1 LNGGSSAISLE
12 LSEEAGIP
20 NPAAGTPEL
29 KAAGGKPDRAEPRR
43 SLGRVFSKLGAIF
56 GSWAPKGLYARALLI
71 IIAPIVILQSILTFV
86 FLDRHYQA
94 VTGRLTDRTA
104 QEIAMLAE
112 AYGRSKLGGR
122 EELDRLGDMAHGLN
136 LIVRFMP
143 GEELPITRSKPF
155 FDLLDRH
162 LSKEIAIRVHKP
174 FWIDTVG
181 SSGIIEIRIKLDGAV
196 MRVLAQRAQL
206 VPSNTHIFLVWMV
219 ASATVLLTVAIL
231 FLRNQIRPILALA
244 DAADRF
250 GRGKPAP
257 ADFKIR
263 GAREVRLATQAFLD
277 MRDRIERHVEQ
288 RTIMLAGVSHDLR
301 TILTRFRLELAMM
314 QAPNIEDLKRDVDE
328 MQLMLEDYMAF
339 AKGDSGE
346 KTRRA
351 DMRCL
356 LEEVQS
362 GAKAEGK
369 EIRLEIRQD
378 PLLATVRRNAFKRAI
393 VNLVSNAVRHANIV
407 SVRALKSRGWLTITV
422 EDNGPGIPPDKREEV
437 FRPFHSLNAA
447 RNQDTKSS
455 GLGLAIARDIIRGHG
470 GEIKLGDSALG
481 GLKAVIR
488 IPVQPAGEKPA
499 LFRQKDR
506 KTGHIS
512 APDDIRR

>member
-1 LNGGSSAISLE
+1 M
-12 LSEEAGIP
+12 
-20 NPAAGTPEL
+20 
-29 KAAGGKPDRAEPRR
+29 
-43 SLGRVFSKLGAIF
+43 F

-104 QEIAMLAE
+104 QEIAMLADT
-112 AYGRSKLGGR
+112 YSRSKHAGP
-122 EELDRLGDMAHGLN
+122 EELDHLSEMAHGLN
-136 LIVRFMP
+136 LIVRFLP

-155 FDLLDRH
+155 FDPVDQH
-162 LSKEIAIRVHKP
+162 LSKEIASRVHKP

-181 SSGIIEIRIKLDGAV
+181 SSGIIEIRIKLEGAV

-250 GRGKPAP
+250 GRGKPAT
-257 ADFKIR
+257 AGFKIR

-277 MRDRIERHVEQ
+277 MRERIERHVEQ

-301 TILTRFRLELAMM
+301 TVLTRFRLELAMM

-351 DMRCL
+351 DVRRL

-362 GAKAEGK
+362 GAMAEGK

-378 PLLATVRRNAFKRAI
+378 PLLATIRRNAFKRAV
-393 VNLVSNAVRHANIV
+393 VNLVSNAVRHADTV
-407 SVRALKSRGWLTITV
+407 SVRALRSRGWLTITV
-422 EDNGPGIPPDKREEV
+422 EDNGPGIPPEKREEV

-455 GLGLAIARDIIRGHG
+455 GLGLAIARDIVRGHG
-470 GEIKLGDSALG
+470 GEITLGESVLG

-488 IPVQPAGEKPA
+488 IPVQPGGEKPA
-499 LFRQKDR
+499 LFRKKDR
-506 KTGHIS
+506 RTDNTS
-512 APDDIRR
+512 AAGIRWR

>member
-1 LNGGSSAISLE
+1 MLADAYSQAKPGGQ
-12 LSEEAGIP
+12 EA
-20 NPAAGTPEL
+20 
-29 KAAGGKPDRAEPRR
+29 
-43 SLGRVFSKLGAIF
+43 
-56 GSWAPKGLYARALLI
+56 
-71 IIAPIVILQSILTFV
+71 
-86 FLDRHYQA
+86 LDR
-94 VTGRLTDRTA
+94 VG
-104 QEIAMLAE
+104 
-112 AYGRSKLGGR
+112 
-122 EELDRLGDMAHGLN
+122 ELAHGLN
-136 LIVRFMP
+136 LIVRFRP

-155 FDLLDRH
+155 FDPVDRH
-162 LSKEIAIRVHKP
+162 LSKEIASRVHKP

-181 SSGIIEIRIKLDGAV
+181 SSDIIEIRIKLDGAV
-196 MRVLAQRAQL
+196 MRVLARRAQL

-219 ASATVLLTVAIL
+219 ASSTVLLVVAVL
-231 FLRNQIRPILALA
+231 FLRNQIRPILSLA

-250 GRGKPAP
+250 GRGKPTP
-257 ADFKIR
+257 AGFKIR

-346 KTRRA
+346 KTMRA
-351 DMRCL
+351 DIRKL
-356 LEEVQS
+356 LEEVQAA
-362 GAKAEGK
+362 AKTEGK
-369 EIRLEIRQD
+369 EIRLEVRQD
-378 PLLATVRRNAFKRAI
+378 PLVAALRRNAFKRAV
-393 VNLVSNAVRHANIV
+393 VNLVSNAVRHASLV

-422 EDNGPGIPPDKREEV
+422 EDNGPGIPPDRREEV

-488 IPVQPAGEKPA
+488 IPIQPGGEKPA
-499 LFRQKDR
+499 LFRHNDR
-506 KTGHIS
+506 KSGHSS
-512 APDDIRR
+512 ASAGRANSEDPAPG